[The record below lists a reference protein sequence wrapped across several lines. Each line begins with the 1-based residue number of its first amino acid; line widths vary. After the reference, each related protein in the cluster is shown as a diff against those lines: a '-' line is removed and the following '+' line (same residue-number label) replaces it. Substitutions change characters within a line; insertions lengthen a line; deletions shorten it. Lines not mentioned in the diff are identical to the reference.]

1 MSALRIAS
9 ALAAAP
15 DPYAVL
21 QLKRDASAADVKK
34 AFRTAVL
41 LVHPDKAM
49 GCAGAAAAFEAV
61 EAASALLLDAG
72 ARREWDAKHKQQ
84 SFIERYG
91 SGAAEAGGEAIAPPF
106 SVRLGDVVEA
116 KWSGS
121 SRRWHSASVLAVDA
135 TRGTATV
142 DADHRPV
149 HVEQRC

>member
-1 MSALRIAS
+1 
-9 ALAAAP
+9 
-15 DPYAVL
+15 
-21 QLKRDASAADVKK
+21 
-34 AFRTAVL
+34 
-41 LVHPDKAM
+41 M

-84 SFIERYG
+84 SFVERYG
-91 SGAAEAGGEAIAPPF
+91 SGAAEAGGEAVAPPF

-149 HVEQRC
+149 HVDWRCRGHT